1 MYLIPL
7 AIIFA
12 VAAMGVF
19 IYSFVVSLRGSR
31 GNVQKELVPVVP
43 ERTAGPSQL
52 EVEQLKNEIP
62 ELKAQL
68 ASSQLQIDKLS
79 TDNENLRKEIV
90 SMAQGITQDV
100 TRAGDQDLVP
110 KARARELEQQI
121 SSQETFI
128 SQLKDELSSEKTG
141 LENTTI
147 KAQALLSELEGE
159 RKKSD
164 ELAKEN
170 GVCKAQIAAWQEEI
184 EKIKSENDRLC
195 KELNEQQKSAL
206 LTESS
211 KTAQGD
217 PEALSA
223 KIEDYNKEI
232 AKLNDIISDLRK
244 KEDLAGLISKEEYDQ
259 VKRQIND
266 KESLLSRLKSEL
278 EGIKPQYE
286 VLQAGLEQEKKNEA
300 QLSRKLDEMAREMDE
315 LKKQPQNRFPAEI
328 AYLRK
333 KLNLNDESSDKDVL
347 VSTIEALEDSL
358 HKEGELEK
366 QLQVSAQSLRP
377 QDSGRT
383 VSEDEYIK
391 VKQKLEAAEKILRLI
406 HGAG

>member
-43 ERTAGPSQL
+43 VGTAGPSQL